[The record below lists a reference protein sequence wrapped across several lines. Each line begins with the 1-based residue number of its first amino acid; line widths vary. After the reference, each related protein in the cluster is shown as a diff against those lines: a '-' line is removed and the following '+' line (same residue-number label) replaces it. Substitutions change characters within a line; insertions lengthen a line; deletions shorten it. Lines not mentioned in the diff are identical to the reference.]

1 MNTRNAIAAAV
12 LATMTG
18 LAAGAAQAEI
28 SGNVVRIGVLND
40 QSGIYADVT
49 GQASVIA
56 AQMAVEDYG
65 GKVKGVPVEV
75 IFADHQNKPDIGS
88 NIANQWYDRD
98 GVDVIVDVPTSSVGL
113 AVQNISKEK
122 GKLHL
127 NAGAGTSDLTS
138 KACSPTGIHYVYDTY
153 ALATGTGSALVGQG
167 AKKWY
172 FITADYAF
180 GHALERDTTNAVNAA
195 GGEVVG
201 GVRAPFPTTDFSS
214 FLLQAQGSGADV
226 IGLANAG
233 GDTVNSI
240 KQAAEFGITQGG
252 QKLAG
257 LLVFINDIHA
267 LGLKVAQGLVV
278 TTGYY
283 WDMNDETRAFA
294 KRFAEKSGGKM
305 PNMLQAGIYSGVT
318 QYLKAIEATGS
329 DDGKTVTDQMK
340 ATPINDFFAKN
351 GTIRPDGRMVHDMY
365 LVEVKKPEESKGP
378 WDYYKVLATIPGDQA
393 FRPMDKGEC
402 PLVKK

>member
-28 SGNVVRIGVLND
+28 SDNVVRIGVLND

-56 AQMAVEDYG
+56 ARMAVEDYG

-113 AVQNISKEK
+113 AVQNIAKEK

-240 KQAAEFGITQGG
+240 KQASEFGVTQGG

-267 LGLKVAQGLVV
+267 LGLQVAQGLVV

-294 KRFAEKSGGKM
+294 KRFEEKAGKM

-329 DDGKTVTDQMK
+329 DDGKTVADQMK

-351 GTIRPDGRMVHDMY
+351 GHIRPDGRMVHDMY

>member
-28 SGNVVRIGVLND
+28 SDNVVRIGVLND

-56 AQMAVEDYG
+56 ARMAVEDYG

-113 AVQNISKEK
+113 AVQNIAKEK

-240 KQAAEFGITQGG
+240 KQASEFGVTQGG

-267 LGLKVAQGLVV
+267 LGLQVAQGLVV

-294 KRFAEKSGGKM
+294 KRFQEKAGKM

-329 DDGKTVTDQMK
+329 DDGKTVADQMK

-351 GTIRPDGRMVHDMY
+351 GHIRPDGRMVHDMY

>member
-28 SGNVVRIGVLND
+28 SDNVVRIGVLND

-56 AQMAVEDYG
+56 ARMAVEDYG

-113 AVQNISKEK
+113 AVQNIAKEK

-127 NAGAGTSDLTS
+127 NAGAGTSDRT
-138 KACSPTGIHYVYDTY
+138 TGIHYVYDTY

-240 KQAAEFGITQGG
+240 KQASEFGITQGG

-267 LGLKVAQGLVV
+267 LGLQVAQGLVV

-294 KRFAEKSGGKM
+294 KRFQEKAGKM

-329 DDGKTVTDQMK
+329 DDGKTVADQMK

-351 GTIRPDGRMVHDMY
+351 GHIRPDGRMVHDMY

>member
-28 SGNVVRIGVLND
+28 SDNVVRIGVLND

-56 AQMAVEDYG
+56 ARMAVEDYG

-75 IFADHQNKPDIGS
+75 VFADHQNKPDIGS

-113 AVQNISKEK
+113 AVQNIAKEK

-180 GHALERDTTNAVNAA
+180 GHALERDTTNAVNAT

-240 KQAAEFGITQGG
+240 KQASEFGITQGG

-257 LLVFINDIHA
+257 LLVFINDINA
-267 LGLKVAQGLVV
+267 LGLQVAQGLVV

-294 KRFAEKSGGKM
+294 KRFEEKAGKM

-329 DDGKTVTDQMK
+329 DDGKTVADQMK

-351 GTIRPDGRMVHDMY
+351 GHIRPDGRMVHDMY

>member
-28 SGNVVRIGVLND
+28 SDNVVRIGVLND

-56 AQMAVEDYG
+56 ARMAVEDYG

-113 AVQNISKEK
+113 AVQNIAKEK

-167 AKKWY
+167 AKKWF

-240 KQAAEFGITQGG
+240 KQASEFGITQGG

-257 LLVFINDIHA
+257 LLVFINDINA
-267 LGLKVAQGLVV
+267 LGLQVAQGLVV

-294 KRFAEKSGGKM
+294 KRFEEKAGKM

-329 DDGKTVTDQMK
+329 DDGKTVADQMK

-351 GTIRPDGRMVHDMY
+351 GHIRPDGRMVHDMY

>member
-329 DDGKTVTDQMK
+329 DDGKTVADQMK